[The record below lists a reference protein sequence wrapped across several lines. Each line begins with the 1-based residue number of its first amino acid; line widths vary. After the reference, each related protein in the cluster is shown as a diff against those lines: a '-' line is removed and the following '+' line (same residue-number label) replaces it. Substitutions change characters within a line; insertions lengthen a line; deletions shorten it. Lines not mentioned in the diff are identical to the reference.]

1 MIKKQLSKAPLYV
14 LAIYA
19 SLLIFLLYT
28 CCYAYRKPFTA
39 ALYEGEMLFGFDL
52 KILYVLSE
60 IIGYALSKFIGV
72 HILPSM
78 QKHQRVYYIIGLL
91 TFSEL
96 SWLGFGFLPVSLK
109 LVCVFF
115 SGLPLGMIW
124 GVVFSYIEGRR
135 ISEVLNVGLSVALI
149 VSSGLVKTLGQY
161 VLDHFQVTEY
171 WMPFVT
177 GAVVYPI
184 MLICTYL
191 LNQIPEPDEQD
202 KLQRTERA
210 PMGGREKKR
219 FFKQFFWGICMLIL
233 LYASL
238 TVFRELRD
246 SFAADVWKELQISG
260 AMIFTRTEA
269 PIAFFVLALMFTI
282 VFIRNNRLALNIIY
296 VISVVGG
303 LITVSS
309 TLLYVN
315 GHLSPINWMIFS
327 GLGMYMGYI
336 PFTYLIERLIASL
349 QVVSTAIFVIYL
361 ADSFGYLGTAGV
373 FMIKNFSSFDISWV
387 TMLVYTAC
395 ISAVISI
402 LAVLV
407 TYVYFKRQLNNLT
420 LISEEK

>member
-39 ALYEGEMLFGFDL
+39 ALYEGETLFGFDL

-78 QKHQRVYYIIGLL
+78 QKHQRMYYIIGLL

-149 VSSGLVKTLGQY
+149 VSSGLVKTLGQFI
-161 VLDHFQVTEY
+161 LDHFHVTEY

-177 GAVVYPI
+177 GAVVYPL

-191 LNQIPEPDEQD
+191 LNQIPEPDVQD

-210 PMGGREKKR
+210 PMNGQEKR
-219 FFKQFFWGICMLIL
+219 LFFKQFLWGICMLIL

-246 SFAADVWKELQISG
+246 SFAADVWKELQMSG

-269 PIAFFVLALMFTI
+269 PIAFFVLVLMFMI
-282 VFIRNNRLALNIIY
+282 VFVRNNRLALNIIY
-296 VISVVGG
+296 IISIVGG
-303 LITVSS
+303 LITVIS
-309 TLLYVN
+309 TLFFVN
-315 GHLSPINWMIFS
+315 GYLSPINWMIFS

-387 TMLVYTAC
+387 TMLIYTAC

-402 LAVLV
+402 MAVLG
-407 TYVYFKRQLNNLT
+407 TYIYFKRQLNNLT
-420 LISEEK
+420 LISERR

>member
-1 MIKKQLSKAPLYV
+1 MIKKKLSKAPLYI

-39 ALYEGEMLFGFDL
+39 ALYEGETLFGFDL

-109 LVCVFF
+109 LICVFF

-161 VLDHFQVTEY
+161 VLDHFLVTEY

>member
-1 MIKKQLSKAPLYV
+1 MLKKQLSKAPLYV
-14 LAIYA
+14 LAVYA

-39 ALYEGEMLFGFDL
+39 ALYEGETLLGFDL

-60 IIGYALSKFIGV
+60 IMGYALSKFAGV

-177 GAVVYPI
+177 GAVAYPI

-309 TLLYVN
+309 TLLYMN
-315 GHLSPINWMIFS
+315 GYLSPVNWMIFS

-395 ISAVISI
+395 ISAAISI

>member
-1 MIKKQLSKAPLYV
+1 MLKKQLSKAPLYV

-39 ALYEGEMLFGFDL
+39 ALYEGETLFGFDL

-78 QKHQRVYYIIGLL
+78 QKHRRVYYIIGLL

-124 GVVFSYIEGRR
+124 GVIFSYIEGRR

-315 GHLSPINWMIFS
+315 GHLSPINWMIFRDWAC
-327 GLGMYMGYI
+327 I
-336 PFTYLIERLIASL
+336 WD
-349 QVVSTAIFVIYL
+349 IYL
-361 ADSFGYLGTAGV
+361 SH
-373 FMIKNFSSFDISWV
+373 I
-387 TMLVYTAC
+387 
-395 ISAVISI
+395 
-402 LAVLV
+402 
-407 TYVYFKRQLNNLT
+407 
-420 LISEEK
+420 

>member
-39 ALYEGEMLFGFDL
+39 ALYEGETLFGFDL

-315 GHLSPINWMIFS
+315 GYLSPVNWMIFS

-395 ISAVISI
+395 ISAAISI